1 MVLLGWKAFE
11 QAVLNQDPPGR
22 GAGIDCTSQRQA
34 TTYSI
39 ITHLLTAGDSV
50 AFLISSTGDSATWL
64 RFNFRT
70 TDIVHHIS
78 PLPLRF
84 GRPID
89 MRKPKPAS
97 RKPPDTLIQR
107 LRRAQNATLNR
118 VAFARLRS
126 TQPVPEA
133 PQPEPYPSDSVDDV
147 EMSNNPYNPDL
158 ANQSDVEASSDEE
171 QGDQVR
177 WVNLAQ
183 PTDDD
188 QPQRIDPA
196 IESHQEQ
203 YRLLMKEYNWT

>member
-1 MVLLGWKAFE
+1 MWCTDNVVTWCGVELSKLFSTKIHPGVEQLLG
-11 QAVLNQDPPGR
+11 
-22 GAGIDCTSQRQA
+22 
-34 TTYSI
+34 
-39 ITHLLTAGDSV
+39 
-50 AFLISSTGDSATWL
+50 L

>member
-1 MVLLGWKAFE
+1 M
-11 QAVLNQDPPGR
+11 
-22 GAGIDCTSQRQA
+22 
-34 TTYSI
+34 
-39 ITHLLTAGDSV
+39 
-50 AFLISSTGDSATWL
+50 
-64 RFNFRT
+64 
-70 TDIVHHIS
+70 
-78 PLPLRF
+78 PLRF